1 MPCCRRSMRSS
12 TQRKEDTETVMAHR
26 RCREKIGVVMIIDNK
41 VFAITGAGNGIA
53 RELTLQMLARGA
65 RVAGIDLNEAGL
77 AETKQL
83 AGVNADRFTA
93 HTANI
98 SDRKVVAA
106 LPDAIIAAHGQVD
119 GLINVAGIIQPFV
132 RINDLEFEA
141 IERVINVNL
150 YGTINTVK
158 IFLPHLLKRPEAY
171 IANVS
176 SMGGYAPVPGQTMY
190 GATKAA
196 VKLFTEGLHS
206 ELLGTNVHVTAIYPG
221 AIATNIAGNSGL
233 TMPGG
238 ETAEASKFK
247 TTSVTDAAETII
259 KGLDRNAYKIFIGS
273 DAKTMDKLTRLMPER
288 AAKIIYD
295 NMKALLPK

>member
-1 MPCCRRSMRSS
+1 
-12 TQRKEDTETVMAHR
+12 
-26 RCREKIGVVMIIDNK
+26 
-41 VFAITGAGNGIA
+41 
-53 RELTLQMLARGA
+53 
-65 RVAGIDLNEAGL
+65 
-77 AETKQL
+77 
-83 AGVNADRFTA
+83 
-93 HTANI
+93 
-98 SDRKVVAA
+98 
-106 LPDAIIAAHGQVD
+106 
-119 GLINVAGIIQPFV
+119 
-132 RINDLEFEA
+132 
-141 IERVINVNL
+141 
-150 YGTINTVK
+150 
-158 IFLPHLLKRPEAY
+158 
-171 IANVS
+171 
-176 SMGGYAPVPGQTMY
+176 MGGYAPVPGQTMY

>member
-1 MPCCRRSMRSS
+1 MPCCRRSMQSP

>member
-1 MPCCRRSMRSS
+1 M
-12 TQRKEDTETVMAHR
+12 D
-26 RCREKIGVVMIIDNK
+26 IDNK

-77 AETKQL
+77 AETKTL
-83 AGVNADRFTA
+83 AGVNADRLST
-93 HTANI
+93 HTADI
-98 SDRKVVAA
+98 SKRDVVAA
-106 LPDAIIAAHGQVD
+106 LPDAIVAEHGSVD

-132 RINDLEFEA
+132 RINDLEFDA

-158 IFLPHLLKRPEAY
+158 IFLPYLLKRPEAF

-176 SMGGYAPVPGQTMY
+176 SMGGYAAVPGQTMY

-206 ELLGTNVHVTAIYPG
+206 ELMGSNVHVTAIYPG

-233 TMPGG
+233 TMPEGASA
-238 ETAEASKFK
+238 ETSNIKM
-247 TTSVTDAAETII
+247 TSVTDAAETII
-259 KGLDRNAYKIFIGS
+259 KAIDRNAYKAFIGS
-273 DAKTMDKLTRLMPER
+273 DAKMMDKLTRLMPER

-295 NMKALLPK
+295 QMKSLLPK